1 MFFVVFVVFF
11 PYHGCARMVNRQSLN
26 SPACSV
32 SHYGSA
38 HIAHAHPLDHMIS
51 TYRTCSSLRSATSR
65 GNAHSVTVTHM
76 ANYRHTG
83 PSDRRHITRNTKNI
97 APTQTSTLHWQVLPN
112 IYRILHWHRLE
123 HRTHIEGSSM
133 SPHLSKP
140 PCKKVFLDVTIFVV
154 AHITHADRIDQS
166 FMEHRQL
173 HTDALLYAYC
183 TTFNSVCLL

>member
-1 MFFVVFVVFF
+1 LVSVQDRKTNSIIWSQPEQHITIYATKFHFSVFFVVFVVFF

-97 APTQTSTLHWQVLPN
+97 APTQTSTLHSQVLPN
-112 IYRILHWHRLE
+112 IYRILH
-123 HRTHIEGSSM
+123 
-133 SPHLSKP
+133 
-140 PCKKVFLDVTIFVV
+140 
-154 AHITHADRIDQS
+154 
-166 FMEHRQL
+166 
-173 HTDALLYAYC
+173 
-183 TTFNSVCLL
+183 